1 MNKIVNTFKIIFN
14 ICGGIFLIIAG
25 IFLINLYSCF
35 NKQSW
40 FETVLLLQLPILGV
54 VAIILGIRRI
64 FLTLKNLVNKGK
76 LQKNE

>member
-14 ICGGIFLIIAG
+14 ICGGIFLIITG

-76 LQKNE
+76 SQKNE